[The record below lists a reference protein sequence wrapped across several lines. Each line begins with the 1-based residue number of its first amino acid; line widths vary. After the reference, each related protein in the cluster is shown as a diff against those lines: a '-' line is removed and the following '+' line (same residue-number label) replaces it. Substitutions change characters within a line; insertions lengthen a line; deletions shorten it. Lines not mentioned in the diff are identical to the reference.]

1 MRHIV
6 AHDKL
11 PHKQQHFTMT
21 VLIIPK
27 TSVDRY
33 KKAQM
38 YKLDEQMDGG
48 AAGLF
53 WFLFAILQF
62 YSEQLVN
69 RGNR

>member
-1 MRHIV
+1 MRQIAV
-6 AHDKL
+6 LITAL
-11 PHKQQHFTMT
+11 AMT
-21 VLIIPK
+21 VLIILK

-33 KKAQM
+33 KKVQM

-48 AAGLF
+48 TAGSF

>member
-38 YKLDEQMDGG
+38 YKLDEQMDGD
-48 AAGLF
+48 AAGL
-53 WFLFAILQF
+53 I
-62 YSEQLVN
+62 
-69 RGNR
+69 

>member
-1 MRHIV
+1 
-6 AHDKL
+6 
-11 PHKQQHFTMT
+11 MT
-21 VLIIPK
+21 VLIILK

-33 KKAQM
+33 KKVQM

>member
-11 PHKQQHFTMT
+11 PHKQQLFTMT

-38 YKLDEQMDGG
+38 YKLDEQMDGD
-48 AAGLF
+48 AAGL
-53 WFLFAILQF
+53 I
-62 YSEQLVN
+62 
-69 RGNR
+69 